1 MQITFDTANPH
12 DLNLLNRLLN
22 LACIQDA
29 QPAVAQNTGTSASG
43 VSHLSPEGSGVSE
56 QGAADAA
63 PAAPEKPKRGR
74 KPKSE
79 NHVVVKTGEEWI
91 GAAKAV
97 EELEAEVAE
106 EAAAAEEPDV
116 PVVQEAADP
125 ATFTIDEVRAALQQF
140 TAAKGVPAGIELLK
154 KFGAGRISEL
164 AEGDYASFVAE
175 CSL

>member
-22 LACIQDA
+22 LACTQDA

-74 KPKSE
+74 KPKVE
-79 NHVVVKTGEEWI
+79 HPVVETTEQAW
-91 GAAKAV
+91 
-97 EELEAEVAE
+97 
-106 EAAAAEEPDV
+106 EEPAPEPEPEV
-116 PVVQEAADP
+116 PVVQETADP

>member
-12 DLNLLNRLLN
+12 DLNILNRLLN
-22 LACIQDA
+22 LACTQDA

-63 PAAPEKPKRGR
+63 PAAPEKKRGR
-74 KPKSE
+74 KPKAE
-79 NHVVVKTGEEWI
+79 NPVVVKTGEEWI

-97 EELEAEVAE
+97 EELNAEVSE
-106 EAAAAEEPDV
+106 EAAAAEEPEA
-116 PVVQEAADP
+116 PVVQETADP